1 MHIPHELQHE
11 FSGEASLIAR
21 LRRTNYEFG
30 RIPSRYEEVNRN
42 IHRIESE
49 EEPAAGTVAEELKAQ
64 RLRLEDEI
72 ASFLT
77 KIERR
82 M

>member
-1 MHIPHELQHE
+1 MRIPHELQEE
-11 FSGEASLIAR
+11 FSGEVSLIQR
-21 LRRTNYEFG
+21 LRKTNYEFG
-30 RIPSRYEEVNRN
+30 RLASRYEEVNRD

-49 EEPAAGTVAEELKAQ
+49 EEPTADAVVEELKKQ
-64 RLRLEDEI
+64 RLKLKDEI

-77 KIERR
+77 RVERR

>member
-1 MHIPHELQHE
+1 MPISHEL
-11 FSGEASLIAR
+11 ASLIEQ
-21 LRRTNYEFG
+21 LRKTNYECG
-30 RIPSRYEEVNRN
+30 RLLSRYEEVDRN

-49 EEPAAGTVAEELKAQ
+49 GEQPAGIVVEEFKKQ
-64 RLRLEDEI
+64 RLKLKDEI

-77 KIERR
+77 NIERR

>member
-1 MHIPHELQHE
+1 MHIPHKLQDE
-11 FSGEASLIAR
+11 FSGEASLIER
-21 LRRTNYEFG
+21 LRKTNYEF
-30 RIPSRYEEVNRN
+30 RRLASRYEEVNRN
-42 IHRIESE
+42 IHRIESD
-49 EEPAAGTVAEELKAQ
+49 EEPTADTVLEQLKKE
-64 RLRLEDEI
+64 RLKLKDEI

>member
-1 MHIPHELQHE
+1 MRIPHDLQEE
-11 FSGEASLIAR
+11 FSAEASLIAR
-21 LRRTNYEFG
+21 MRKTNYEFG
-30 RIPSRYEEVNRN
+30 RLVSRYEEVNDH

-49 EEPAAGTVAEELKAQ
+49 EEPTSDVVVEELKKQ
-64 RLRLEDEI
+64 RLKLKDEI

-77 KIERR
+77 RVERR

>member
-1 MHIPHELQHE
+1 MHIPHELQDE
-11 FSGEASLIAR
+11 FSAEVSLIAR
-21 LRRTNYEFG
+21 LRKTNYEFG
-30 RIPSRYEEVNRN
+30 RLAARYEEVNHS

-49 EEPAAGTVAEELKAQ
+49 EEPAADEVVERLKKQ
-64 RLRLEDEI
+64 RLKLKDEI

-77 KIERR
+77 KVERR